1 MNRRYIIFTG
11 APGSKWS
18 AVVKNIYWSSDLDHS
33 DYSKERLYYHDA
45 DTPGTKQLM
54 HFGAY
59 WDPGMEFEPTE
70 WDLPFT
76 LETRWVQRFYPD
88 LKRIIKSHV
97 FAYELDRLK
106 DSHPLVMVYRN
117 DVECIE
123 WWKKCGHFNITY
135 PNYTPY
141 YKDLDNMWDEIQ
153 KQNRAIMQFVKT
165 NWEKIHQPENNVSL
179 CRILNLESPNDMYST
194 TFHNYKEKDI
204 KVYVYK

>member
-1 MNRRYIIFTG
+1 MGERIMNRYIIFTG

-18 AVVKNIYWSSDLDHS
+18 SVVKHIYWSPDLDHS
-33 DYSKERLYYHDA
+33 DYSAERLYYHDA
-45 DTPGTKQLM
+45 DTLGSKQLM
-54 HFGAY
+54 HLGAY

-70 WDLPFT
+70 WDLPFVDV
-76 LETRWVQRFYPD
+76 LNSLN

-117 DVECIE
+117 DVDCIE

-153 KQNRAIMQFVKT
+153 KQNRAIMEFVKDNFT
-165 NWEKIHQPENNVSL
+165 KIHQPKNNIDL
-179 CRILNLESPNDMYST
+179 CEMLTLKIPDKFTY
-194 TFHNYKEKDI
+194 HNYREKDI

>member
-1 MNRRYIIFTG
+1 MNRYIIFTG

-18 AVVKNIYWSSDLDHS
+18 SVVKHIYWSPDLDHS
-33 DYSKERLYYHDA
+33 DYSPDRLYYHDA
-45 DTPGTKQLM
+45 DTPGSKQLM
-54 HFGAY
+54 HLGAY

-70 WDLPFT
+70 WDLPFVDV
-76 LETRWVQRFYPD
+76 LNSLN

-106 DSHPLVMVYRN
+106 DSHPLVMEYRN
-117 DVECIE
+117 DVDCIE

-141 YKDLDNMWDEIQ
+141 YKDLDNMWHEIQ
-153 KQNRAIMQFVKT
+153 KQNCAIMEFIK
-165 NWEKIHQPENNVSL
+165 NNLARIYQPKNNTDL
-179 CRILNLESPNDMYST
+179 CEMLTLKLPDKFTY
-194 TFHNYKEKDI
+194 HNYREKDI

>member
-1 MNRRYIIFTG
+1 MNHRYIIFTG

-18 AVVKNIYWSSDLDHS
+18 SVVKNIYWSCDLDQS
-33 DYSKERLYYHDA
+33 DYSTERLYYHDA

-54 HFGAY
+54 HLGAY
-59 WDPGMEFEPTE
+59 WDPGMEFEPRE

-76 LETRWVQRFYPD
+76 SENLD
-88 LKRIIKSHV
+88 LKRIVKSHV
-97 FAYELDRLK
+97 FAYELNRLK

-117 DVECIE
+117 DVDCIE

-141 YKDLDNMWDEIQ
+141 YIDLNNMWYEIQ
-153 KQNRAIMQFVKT
+153 KQNRAIMQFVK
-165 NWEKIHQPENNVSL
+165 NNLARIHQPENNIDL
-179 CRILNLESPNDMYST
+179 CGMLNLESPDDFIY
-194 TFHNYKEKDI
+194 HNYKEKDI

>member
-1 MNRRYIIFTG
+1 MNHRYIIFTG

-18 AVVKNIYWSSDLDHS
+18 SVVKNIYWSCDLDQS
-33 DYSKERLYYHDA
+33 DYSTERLYYHDA

-54 HFGAY
+54 HLGAY
-59 WDPGMEFEPTE
+59 WDPGMEFEPRE

-76 LETRWVQRFYPD
+76 SENLD
-88 LKRIIKSHV
+88 LKRIVKSHV
-97 FAYELDRLK
+97 FAYELNRLK

-141 YKDLDNMWDEIQ
+141 YIDLNNMWYEIQ
-153 KQNRAIMQFVKT
+153 KQNRAIMQFVK
-165 NWEKIHQPENNVSL
+165 NNLARIHQPENNIDL
-179 CRILNLESPNDMYST
+179 CGMLNLESPDDFIY
-194 TFHNYKEKDI
+194 HNYKEKDI